1 MRIDD
6 PTSMTSPQLRGA
18 AISDLP
24 FLEEMLFE
32 AAFWRPSLPRPPFEI
47 GLQRPDLA
55 MLLHGWGRRGDTAL
69 LAVSG
74 AAHPLGAAWYRFWSK
89 AHHSYGF
96 VSEHIP
102 ELAIGVRREARG
114 RGVGGLLVR
123 ELLAEAA
130 RQGIAQVSLSVE
142 VDNPAQRLY
151 ERLGFERVGR
161 EGNAWTMVANA
172 AREGL

>member
-1 MRIDD
+1 
-6 PTSMTSPQLRGA
+6 MTSPQLREA
-18 AISDLP
+18 RISDLP

-32 AAFWRPSLPRPPFEI
+32 AAFWRPSLPRPRLEI

-55 MLLHGWGRRGDTAL
+55 RLLHGWGRRGDTAL
-69 LAVSG
+69 LAVSD

-89 AHHSYGF
+89 DHHSYGF
-96 VSEHIP
+96 VSEYIP

-142 VDNPAQRLY
+142 VDNPALRLY
-151 ERLGFERVGR
+151 ERLGFERIGR
-161 EGNAWTMVANA
+161 EGNAWTMVADA
-172 AREGL
+172 ARVGL